1 MIEKKELNCKNNSIQ
16 SVELN
21 LLNRQVEIILRSLE
35 VYGYNLEYMLNS
47 GDSSDEAKQEKI
59 ALLKYTYEQI
69 LASKA
74 EQNTSKSNNTNNL
87 SVFGKLLL
95 KDSKEDIKANTS
107 FKIV

>member
-107 FKIV
+107 FKIF